1 MRRVLA
7 ILMLTP
13 LLHAADDPVLRA
25 MRDELQR
32 SMTLNFAS
40 LEKPYFIEYAIEDG
54 HRVQVSSVLD
64 GIVSVEE
71 SDYRVPRVAVRVG
84 SPQFDNT
91 NYVGSRLSYSG
102 RYGASFP
109 LEDDYGT
116 LRRSFW
122 LATDQAYKSALEA
135 ISRKHA
141 ALKNISVTEALP
153 DFSSAEPVKRIEEVK
168 PGKIDVSA
176 WKTRVKAISMEFLK
190 YPELRSSAVEYSA
203 STGARRMVTSDGVEI
218 RLPSEES
225 QLRLQT
231 IAQAKDGM
239 TVRDAAVFNCLGLD
253 GLPSQSDLVKIAD
266 NLGKTVTEMAAAP
279 RGEDYSGP
287 VLFDGMAAAQI
298 LAELL
303 GHNLAISRKPVTDPG
318 GAGGTMASELEGRK
332 GSRILPESFSIVD
345 DPTLKAWKGRQL
357 FGTTEVDEEGVA
369 AKPLTIVEKGVL
381 KNYVLTRQ
389 PVRGYPATNG
399 RARMQGPYGN
409 TVAGITNLIV
419 QSNETIKMADL
430 KARMIDMLKQR
441 DKQFGFIVRKMDFPS
456 TASGNEVRRLISGA
470 ARSGGARPVSLPLR
484 IYRVYIDGHEEMVR
498 GLRFRALNVRSLKD
512 IVAAAD
518 DVNVFSY
525 PENGQPFA
533 LMGAG
538 SETAETSVIAPSLL
552 IDDLELVRVED
563 EQPKLPLVPAPELSS
578 SRSGEVQAVAAAH
591 R

>member
-1 MRRVLA
+1 
-7 ILMLTP
+7 
-13 LLHAADDPVLRA
+13 LHAADDPVLRA
-25 MRDELQR
+25 MRDELHR

-40 LEKPYFIEYAIEDG
+40 LDKPYFIEYAMEDG
-54 HRVQVSSVLD
+54 HRVQVSAVLD

-71 SDYRVPRVAVRVG
+71 NDYRVPRVSVRVG
-84 SPQFDNT
+84 RPQFDNT

-102 RYGASFP
+102 RYSSSFP

-135 ISRKHA
+135 ISRKMA
-141 ALKNISVTEALP
+141 ALKNVSMTEELP
-153 DFSSAEPVKRIEEVK
+153 DFSPAEPAKRIEEIK
-168 PGKIDVSA
+168 PAKIDADS
-176 WKTRVKAISMEFLK
+176 WKTRVKALSTAFLD
-190 YPELRSSAVEYSA
+190 YPGLRNSAVEYTA

-218 RLPSEES
+218 RVPEQES

-231 IAQAKDGM
+231 TAQAKDGM
-239 TVRDAAVFNCLGLD
+239 TLRDAVVFNCLGLD
-253 GLPSQSDLVKIAD
+253 GLPSQAELLKIAGD
-266 NLGKTVTEMAAAP
+266 LGKTVTELAGAP

-298 LAELL
+298 IAELL
-303 GHNLAISRKPVTDPG
+303 GRNLSLSRKPVTDPG

-332 GSRILPESFSIVD
+332 GSRILPESFTVVD
-345 DPTLKAWKGRQL
+345 DPTLKAWKGRNL
-357 FGTTEVDEEGVA
+357 FGFTEVDEEGVVP
-369 AKPLTIVEKGVL
+369 KPLTIVEKGIL

-389 PVRGYPATNG
+389 PVRGFPATNG
-399 RARMQGPYGN
+399 RARMQGPYGG

-419 QSNETIKMADL
+419 QSNEVASPAEL

-441 DKQFGFIVRKMDFPS
+441 DKQFGIIVRKMDFPS

-470 ARSGGARPVSLPLR
+470 ARSGGSRPISLPLR
-484 IYRVYIDGHEEMVR
+484 VYRVYVDGHEEMVR

-512 IVAAAD
+512 IVAAGND
-518 DVNVFSY
+518 LNVFSY

-538 SETAETSVIAPSLL
+538 SETAETSVVAPTLL
-552 IDDLELVRVED
+552 IDDLELVRMED
-563 EQPKLPLVPAPELSS
+563 EQPKLPLVPAPQLSS
-578 SRSGEVQAVAAAH
+578 SQSAEVVAAAAH
-591 R
+591 E